1 MTEQI
6 PETPPESYA
15 LAEFGV
21 TRASD
26 RASIPESDRNRDW
39 QAYQE
44 WLSAGNTAD
53 PIPTPVIDPTVA
65 ERKALA
71 KSAQD
76 KIATTSA
83 LTANEESAMFG
94 NQETGGA

>member
-26 RASIPESDRNRDW
+26 RASIPESDDNRDW
-39 QAYQE
+39 RAYQE
-44 WLSAGNTAD
+44 WLAAGNVPD

-65 ERKALA
+65 ERKASE
-71 KSAQD
+71 KSARD

-83 LTANEESAMFG
+83 LTADEESAIFG
-94 NQETGGA
+94 DSGN